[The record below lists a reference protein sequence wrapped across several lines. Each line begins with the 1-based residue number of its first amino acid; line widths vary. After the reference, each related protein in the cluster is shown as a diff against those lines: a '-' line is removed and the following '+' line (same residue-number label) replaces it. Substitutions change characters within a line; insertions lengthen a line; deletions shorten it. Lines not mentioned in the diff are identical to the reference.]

1 MSHPWVRNSCHTPA
15 CTHCAPQSHFF
26 VTQQDSVCCVCRPTS
41 PPMPWSQPPF
51 LALNHAPTEGLVA
64 QGLHPSCAGDHCLGY
79 RVHSRPMRAAK
90 EENPHVKQCIKVGW
104 KNGSVALVE
113 NWGFVPKTHVR
124 QLTATAFNS
133 SSRGSN
139 ALSGLVW
146 PLNSYG
152 QISTQ
157 TRNQNKTKTAV
168 VCLPSMHEALGNPH
182 PHKPPCSSHC
192 CPSSVLS
199 SPALL
204 PDRIL
209 LLTWTQVLVT
219 AWCPDRT
226 QGWPQGRLSPPSLL
240 HSPPNSGFQTPL
252 YSRHGV

>member
-41 PPMPWSQPPF
+41 PPVPWSQPPF

-64 QGLHPSCAGDHCLGY
+64 QGLHPSCAGDHVFKTCLGY
-79 RVHSRPMRAAK
+79 RVRSRPMRAAK

-157 TRNQNKTKTAV
+157 THNQNKIKQRQRSCACLVCMRPWGILTLTNHHVSVTAV
-168 VCLPSMHEALGNPH
+168 LPQ
-182 PHKPPCSSHC
+182 C
-192 CPSSVLS
+192 C
-199 SPALL
+199 
-204 PDRIL
+204 RL
-209 LLTWTQVLVT
+209 LLCFQIASSFSRGL
-219 AWCPDRT
+219 R
-226 QGWPQGRLSPPSLL
+226 SL
-240 HSPPNSGFQTPL
+240 
-252 YSRHGV
+252 